1 MVKKSEK
8 QITSPEEIYVKLK
21 PIFGIKPGTYL
32 TVLYSVIFLLIVFLL
47 LFLPGIRNYGTE
59 VTFYTVPGGADVYID
74 GHYLGGS
81 PVTTFVSAGEHE
93 ITLVKGFYRSRS
105 FTARI
110 GGRLFG
116 SLFFPKRTIVARG
129 LVLEDPRGYAAAG
142 YADFSS
148 WSLINEPHARYQL
161 PPILSTTVEDLFASR
176 REDAAE
182 VSRGLLE
189 ASLGFSANETALRD
203 LVRAA
208 SLIETEGRG
217 LLPQTVPGLL
227 GKIGRFQSRHP
238 GFALWLEAQLG
249 ETASREITGTEWFTA
264 LSGGFGAEFTEEGG
278 AGRFASLA
286 GLPFVF
292 VPGGSRLTAP
302 FEDRPEN
309 KVLHS
314 YPSMYVMTR
323 EVTYRDFSRFLDDV
337 PRWRPENRE
346 ALVEAGFVTE
356 DYLAGWDESRD
367 TDLPVRFVS
376 YYAAVAFCNWLGSVL
391 PSGFSGLRA
400 TLPDEYQ
407 WEAAASASDITD
419 PVLYEP
425 GIEEPISARAP
436 AVLGDF
442 YGNLWEWCGNDFKRN
457 DGISFDAAGRYIPSP
472 DGFSAAEKAVRGG
485 SWASIAELVTVSS
498 RGSQPAEWCTPFLG
512 FRVILQGAE

>member
-1 MVKKSEK
+1 MAKKSEK
-8 QITSPEEIYVKLK
+8 QITSPEEIHVKLK
-21 PIFGIKPGTYL
+21 PLFGIKPGTYL
-32 TVLYSVIFLLIVFLL
+32 TVLYSVIILLIVFLL
-47 LFLPGIRNYGTE
+47 LFLPGIRKYGSV

-74 GHYLGGS
+74 GHYVGGS

-110 GGRLFG
+110 TGRLFG
-116 SLFFPKRTIVARG
+116 SILFPKRTIVARG
-129 LVLEDPRGYAAAG
+129 LVLEDPWGYAAAG

-148 WSLINEPHARYQL
+148 WSLIHSPHIRYQL
-161 PPILSTTVEDLFASR
+161 PPILSTAVEDIFASR
-176 REDAAE
+176 SEDAAE
-182 VSRGLLE
+182 VSRSLLE
-189 ASLGFSANETALRD
+189 ASMGFSANETTLSD
-203 LVRAA
+203 LVQAA
-208 SLIETEGRG
+208 SLIETEGRS

-227 GKIGRFQSRHP
+227 GEIARFQSRHP

-249 ETASREITGTEWFTA
+249 ESKSRQITGTEWFNA
-264 LSGGFGAEFTEEGG
+264 FPGGFGAESTEEGG
-278 AGRFASLA
+278 GDRFVSLA

-292 VPGGSRLTAP
+292 VPGGSRMTSP

-314 YPSMYVMTR
+314 YRSMYVMTR

-337 PRWRPENRE
+337 PRWRPENRD
-346 ALVEAGFVTE
+346 ALVEEGLVTE
-356 DYLAGWDESRD
+356 DYLAGWEESRD

-376 YYAAVAFCNWLGSVL
+376 YYAAVAFCDWLGSVL
-391 PSGFSGLRA
+391 PSGFSGFRA
-400 TLPDEYQ
+400 TLPNEYQ
-407 WEAAASASDITD
+407 WEAAASASDMTD
-419 PVLYEP
+419 PVLHEP
-425 GIEEPISARAP
+425 GIEGPFSARDP

-457 DGISFDAAGRYIPSP
+457 DGISFDSTGRYIPSP
-472 DGFSAAEKAVRGG
+472 DGFSSAEKAVRGG
-485 SWASIAELVTVSS
+485 SWASIPELVTVTS

-512 FRVILQGAE
+512 FRVILQGSE